1 LEYILESSVIFKWFS
16 YENEKNV
23 DKALSILDMYRENKL
38 EIIIPELVIYEVS
51 NALRYNNNFSSIETR
66 KIISTL
72 INLELNTIGLSSRVI
87 DSTIRIA
94 YEENITIYDAV
105 FISLSNI
112 MKIPLIS
119 ANPRHHKL
127 LKRRNIISL
136 EDF

>member
-1 LEYILESSVIFKWFS
+1 MEYILDSSVIFKWFS

-72 INLELNTIGLSSRVI
+72 INMELNMIGLSNRVI

-105 FISLSNI
+105 FISLSNV

>member
-1 LEYILESSVIFKWFS
+1 MEYILDSSVIFKWFS
-16 YENEKNV
+16 YENEENV

-51 NALRYNNNFSSIETR
+51 NALRFNNNFSSIETR

-72 INLELNTIGLSSRVI
+72 INLELNVIGLNSKVM
-87 DSTIRIA
+87 DSAIKIA

-105 FISLSNI
+105 FISLSKI
-112 MKIPLIS
+112 MKVPLIS
-119 ANPRHHKL
+119 ANPRHHKV
-127 LKRRNIISL
+127 LKRGSIIPL

>member
-1 LEYILESSVIFKWFS
+1 MEYILDSSVIFKWFS
-16 YENEKNV
+16 YENEENV

-51 NALRYNNNFSSIETR
+51 NALRFNNNFSSIETR

-72 INLELNTIGLSSRVI
+72 INLELNVIGLNIKVI
-87 DSTIRIA
+87 DSAIKIA

-105 FISLSNI
+105 FISLSKI
-112 MKIPLIS
+112 MKVPLIS
-119 ANPRHHKL
+119 ANPRHHKV
-127 LKRRNIISL
+127 LKGRSVIPL

>member
-1 LEYILESSVIFKWFS
+1 MEYILDSSVIFKWFS

-72 INLELNTIGLSSRVI
+72 INMELNMIGLSNRVI

>member
-1 LEYILESSVIFKWFS
+1 LEYILDSSVIFKWFS

-72 INLELNTIGLSSRVI
+72 INMELNMIGLSNRVI

>member
-1 LEYILESSVIFKWFS
+1 LEYILDSSVIFKWFS

-72 INLELNTIGLSSRVI
+72 INMELNMIGLSNRVI

-105 FISLSNI
+105 FISLSNV